1 MSTTVSPQPATLPG
15 MRSWWWIPAA
25 MLTYGAALAGG
36 MAAKSLGP
44 FAPELNVD
52 ITLSHG
58 RSGALTGLSQL
69 INYGIGPAGALA
81 LLLGICMW
89 LLWGRGRPLQ
99 ALEFGSVVAVGWLSS
114 TIGKALVSRSRPPAD
129 AVSALVT
136 ETGLDSFPSGHT
148 AFATALVLAAVIVL
162 ARTRAHRHFMIV
174 AGAVS
179 VALVAFSRLY
189 LGVHYL
195 SDVAGSV
202 VISSAAIL
210 AWLPVWNNLIAPHLA
225 GTALIRRFEREQA
238 PAH

>member
-1 MSTTVSPQPATLPG
+1 MSTAVPSQSAMLPG
-15 MRSWWWIPAA
+15 VRSWWWIPAA
-25 MLTYGAALAGG
+25 MLMYGAALAWGL
-36 MAAKSLGP
+36 AAKSLGP
-44 FAPELNVD
+44 FAPELSLD

-58 RSGALTGLSQL
+58 RNGALTGLSQL
-69 INYGIGPAGALA
+69 INYGIGPAGAMA
-81 LLLGICMW
+81 LLLGICAW

-99 ALEFGSVVAVGWLSS
+99 ALAFGSVVAVGWVSS
-114 TIGKALVSRSRPPAD
+114 TIGKILVSRSRPPAD

-162 ARTRAHRHFMIV
+162 APTRSHRLSLIV

-210 AWLPVWNNLIAPHLA
+210 AWLPVWNNLIAPRLA
-225 GTALIRRFEREQA
+225 GTALIRRFEREQT
-238 PAH
+238 PAR